1 MITPSWYGISY
12 QEGEKAMNPVR
23 SARRSARL
31 GVRQCAELAGV
42 SHPRIAEYENGDH
55 SPSIER
61 LQAVARAAGLRFAPV
76 PGTSATVAEA
86 ADFIF
91 QLERSGAPLRRL
103 LRAVF
108 QLNDDLTA
116 AQVHV
121 LGALVAAPAPLTGDA
136 RLDALIAGLVEWHT
150 TRNNLPTPPWVFE
163 PDRTLRGAWTVD
175 TCTDE
180 VDYVDV
186 IARHGVNIGSA
197 ELVSV

>member
-1 MITPSWYGISY
+1 
-12 QEGEKAMNPVR
+12 MNPVR
-23 SARRSARL
+23 SVRRSARL
-31 GVRQCAELAGV
+31 GVRQCAALAGV
-42 SHPRIAEYENGDH
+42 SHPRITEYENGDH

-175 TCTDE
+175 ACTDE
-180 VDYVDV
+180 LDYVEV

>member
-1 MITPSWYGISY
+1 
-12 QEGEKAMNPVR
+12 MNPVR

-31 GVRQCAELAGV
+31 GVRQCAALVGV
-42 SHPRIAEYENGDH
+42 SHPRIAEYESGDH

-86 ADFIF
+86 ADYIF
-91 QLERSGAPLRRL
+91 GLGRAGAPQRRL

-108 QLNDDLTA
+108 QLNDDLTT

-163 PDRTLRGAWTVD
+163 PDRSLSDTWTVD
-175 TCTDE
+175 PHTDE
-180 VDYVDV
+180 IEYVEI
-186 IARHGVNIGSA
+186 IARHGVNIGTA